1 MVRPII
7 IDKNPVELKYPF
19 MTTWNYCAGSCNV
32 LRSKKCVPKETKTYT
47 LKHLIL
53 HQTNMKRRQWQN
65 KFHVIVNTDSIVQQI
80 IRLKNGMMKHVNVNV
95 KFIITVKKIIVG
107 ILAYLFVIC
116 ENSKYLKRVADT

>member
-1 MVRPII
+1 MVRPTI

-53 HQTNMKRRQWQN
+53 HQINMKRRQWQN
-65 KFHVIVNTDSIVQQI
+65 KFHVIVN
-80 IRLKNGMMKHVNVNV
+80 
-95 KFIITVKKIIVG
+95 FIITVKKIIVG